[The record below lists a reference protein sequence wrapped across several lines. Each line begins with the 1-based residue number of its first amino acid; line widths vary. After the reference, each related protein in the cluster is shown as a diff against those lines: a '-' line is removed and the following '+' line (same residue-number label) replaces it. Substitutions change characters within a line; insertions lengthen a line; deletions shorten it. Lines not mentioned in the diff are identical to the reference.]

1 MCGIVGF
8 IKGRS
13 FVDGGFNTQTIVEK
27 MSSQI
32 VNRGPD
38 SAGLWINNDAQV
50 AFGHLRLSILDLTDN
65 GHQPMISKSGR
76 YVIVF
81 NGEIYNHLELR
92 QKIPL
97 SYKGKSDTETLLAAI
112 EVWGIRRALDQ
123 IEGMFAF
130 AVFDNLKK
138 ELILARDRVGEKPL
152 YYGWQGKGL
161 DRVFIFGSE
170 LKALR
175 AHPGFENKLDSNS
188 VHLYLK
194 YSNVPAPYSIYEG
207 VYKLCPGEF
216 AVLSIHTEEIK
227 IEKYWNLI
235 DLIGT
240 RDVSRFNGSASD
252 ASKILE
258 HIISEAIGRQLISD
272 VPLGL
277 FLSGGIDSSLVA
289 ALAQS
294 RMDKPLNSFA
304 IGFTEDAYNEAHYAK
319 AVAKYLKTNHHEMY
333 VSPSDAL
340 SVIPKLST
348 IYDEPFADSSQI
360 PMVMVSQLARSKVT
374 VALSGDGGD
383 ELFGGYNRYRANNG
397 VLKSIKLL
405 PLGLRKMVAKAIS
418 SISAERWN
426 AIEREMVALLP
437 NRFGYS
443 NIAEKMHKVAIF
455 IESNS
460 AIDAY
465 DKLSS
470 NWTNA
475 TKIVNNEIHSSIAF
489 SAQLNDLGLSNAEV
503 MMAMD
508 MLNYL
513 PNDILTKV
521 DRASMS
527 ASLEVRAPFL
537 DINVINFAWKLPQ
550 SLKINGSDTKWI
562 LRDILRRYVPS
573 YLTDRPKMGFGIPLG
588 GWLRGPLRGWAED
601 LLSQKKIKSYGLF
614 SEEEIGL
621 IWKSHLE
628 GKSGLQN
635 KIWAI
640 LMFQSWIDTQ
650 TK

>member
-1 MCGIVGF
+1 MCGILGF

-13 FVDGGFNTQTIVEK
+13 FVDGRFNTQTIIEK

-97 SYKGKSDTETLLAAI
+97 AYNGKSDTETLLAAI
-112 EVWGIRRALDQ
+112 EVWGIRRALDE

-130 AVFDNLKK
+130 AVFDNQKK
-138 ELILARDRVGEKPL
+138 ELILARDKAGEKPL
-152 YYGWQGKGL
+152 YYGWQGEGL

-175 AHPGFENKLDSNS
+175 AHPGFENKLDPNS

-216 AVLSIHTEEIK
+216 AVLSILTEELK
-227 IEKYWNLI
+227 IEKYWNLV
-235 DLIGT
+235 DLFGT
-240 RDVSRFNGSASD
+240 RDFSRFNGSAND

-258 HIISEAIGRQLISD
+258 HIISDAIGRQLISD

-319 AVAKYLKTNHHEMY
+319 AVAKHLKTNHHEMY
-333 VSPSDAL
+333 VSPSDAM

-383 ELFGGYNRYRANNG
+383 ELFGGYNRYRANYG
-397 VLKSIKLL
+397 VLKNIKLL
-405 PLGLRKMVAKAIS
+405 PLGLRKMVAKAIY

-426 AIEREMVALLP
+426 SIERGMISLLP
-437 NRFGYS
+437 NRFSHS

-455 IESNS
+455 IESKS

-470 NWTNA
+470 NWTDT
-475 TKIVNNEIHSSIAF
+475 TKIVNSEIYSSMAF
-489 SAQLNDLGLSNAEV
+489 SSELKDLGLSNAEV

-601 LLSQKKIKSYGLF
+601 LLSQKKIKSYGIF
-614 SEEEIGL
+614 SEEEIRI

-640 LMFQSWIDTQ
+640 LMFQSWIETQ

>member
-1 MCGIVGF
+1 MCGILGF

-13 FVDGGFNTQTIVEK
+13 FVDGNFNTQTIIEK

-97 SYKGKSDTETLLAAI
+97 AYNGKSDTETLLAAI
-112 EVWGIRRALDQ
+112 EVWGIRRALDE

-130 AVFDNLKK
+130 AVFDNQKK
-138 ELILARDRVGEKPL
+138 ELILARDRAGEKPL
-152 YYGWQGKGL
+152 YYGWQGEGL

-175 AHPGFENKLDSNS
+175 AHPGFENKLDPNS

-216 AVLSIHTEEIK
+216 AVLSILTEELK
-227 IEKYWNLI
+227 IEKYWNLVDQI
-235 DLIGT
+235 ST
-240 RDVSRFNGSASD
+240 RDFSRFNGSAND

-258 HIISEAIGRQLISD
+258 HIISDAIGRQLISD

-319 AVAKYLKTNHHEMY
+319 AVAKHLKTNHHEMY
-333 VSPSDAL
+333 VSPSDAM

-383 ELFGGYNRYRANNG
+383 ELFGGYNRYRANYG

-405 PLGLRKMVAKAIS
+405 PLGLRKMVAKGICS
-418 SISAERWN
+418 VSAERWN
-426 AIEREMVALLP
+426 AIEREMISLLP
-437 NRFGYS
+437 NRFSHS

-455 IESNS
+455 IESKS

-470 NWTNA
+470 NWTDT
-475 TKIVNNEIHSSIAF
+475 TKIVNSEIYSSMAF
-489 SAQLNDLGLSNAEV
+489 SSELKDLGLSNAEV

-601 LLSQKKIKSYGLF
+601 LLSQKKIKCYGIF
-614 SEEEIGL
+614 SEEEIRI

-640 LMFQSWIDTQ
+640 LMFQSWIETQ

>member
-1 MCGIVGF
+1 MCGILGF

-13 FVDGGFNTQTIVEK
+13 FVDGRFNTQTIIEK

-97 SYKGKSDTETLLAAI
+97 AYNGKSDTETLLAAI
-112 EVWGIRRALDQ
+112 EVWGIRRALDE

-130 AVFDNLKK
+130 AVFDNQKK
-138 ELILARDRVGEKPL
+138 ELILARDKAGEKPL
-152 YYGWQGKGL
+152 YYGWQGEGL

-175 AHPGFENKLDSNS
+175 AHPGFENKLDPNS

-216 AVLSIHTEEIK
+216 AVLSILTEELK
-227 IEKYWNLI
+227 IEKYWNLV
-235 DLIGT
+235 DLFGT
-240 RDVSRFNGSASD
+240 RDFSRFNGSAND

-258 HIISEAIGRQLISD
+258 HIISDAIGRQLISD

-319 AVAKYLKTNHHEMY
+319 AVAKHLKTNHHEMY
-333 VSPSDAL
+333 VSPSDAM

-383 ELFGGYNRYRANNG
+383 ELFGGYNRYRANYG
-397 VLKSIKLL
+397 VLKNIKLL
-405 PLGLRKMVAKAIS
+405 PLGLRKMVAKAIY

-426 AIEREMVALLP
+426 SIEREMISLLP
-437 NRFGYS
+437 NRFSHS

-455 IESNS
+455 IESKS

-470 NWTNA
+470 NWTDT
-475 TKIVNNEIHSSIAF
+475 TKIVKSEIYSSMAF
-489 SAQLNDLGLSNAEV
+489 SSELKDLGLSNAEV

-601 LLSQKKIKSYGLF
+601 LLSQKKIKSYGIF
-614 SEEEIGL
+614 SEEEIRI

-640 LMFQSWIDTQ
+640 LMFQSWIETQ

>member
-13 FVDGGFNTQTIVEK
+13 FVDDCFNTQTILQK
-27 MSSQI
+27 MSAQI
-32 VNRGPD
+32 AHRGPD
-38 SAGLWINNDAQV
+38 SAGLWINNEAQV
-50 AFGHLRLSILDLTDN
+50 ALGHLRLSILDLTDN
-65 GHQPMISKSGR
+65 GHQPMISHSGR
-76 YVIVF
+76 YVIIF
-81 NGEIYNHLELR
+81 NGEIYNHIELR

-97 SYKGKSDTETLLAAI
+97 FYKGNSDTETLLAAI
-112 EVWGIRRALDQ
+112 EVWGIRGALDQ

-138 ELILARDRVGEKPL
+138 ELTLARDRVGEKPL

-161 DRVFIFGSE
+161 DRVFLFGSE

-175 AHPGFENKLDSNS
+175 AHPGFEDKLNSNS

-194 YSNVPAPYSIYEG
+194 HSNVPAPYSIYEG
-207 VYKLCPGEF
+207 VYKLGPGEF
-216 AVLSIHTEEIK
+216 AVLSIHKEEIK

-235 DLIGT
+235 DLISI
-240 RDVSRFNGSASD
+240 RDKSRFIGSASD

-258 HIISEAIGRQLISD
+258 VIISEAIGRQLMSD

-319 AVAKYLKTNHHEMY
+319 AVAKHLKTNHHEIY
-333 VSPSDAL
+333 ITPSDAM

-360 PMVMVSQLARSKVT
+360 PMIMVSQLARSKVT

-383 ELFGGYNRYRANNG
+383 ELFGGYNRYRANYG

-405 PLGLRKMVAKAIS
+405 PLGLRKMVAKAVH
-418 SISAERWN
+418 SISTEKWS
-426 AIEREMVALLP
+426 AIEREIVDRLP
-437 NRFGYS
+437 SRFNYS

-470 NWTNA
+470 NWTDT
-475 TKIVNNEIHSSIAF
+475 TKIVNNGIHSSIAF
-489 SAQLNDLGLSNAEV
+489 SAQLNNLGLSNAEV

-550 SLKINGSDTKWI
+550 ALKINGADTKWI
-562 LRDILRRYVPS
+562 LRDILRRHVPNH
-573 YLTDRPKMGFGIPLG
+573 LTDRPKMGFGVPLG

-601 LLSQKKIKSYGLF
+601 LLSQQKVKSHGLF
-614 SEEEIGL
+614 SEEEIRIL
-621 IWKSHLE
+621 WKSHLE

-640 LMFQSWIDTQ
+640 LMFQAWVDSQ